1 MQKSQQELLGAS
13 VPLQQFLWWFGCL
26 HASPRS
32 PCMHSPPPWVDR
44 TSLRTRPCQVPT
56 KPKLH
61 RSSNATMISIHGL
74 GNFFTLSCAATHT
87 AKYPRSEQ
95 AKALNKNSRKDVNTA
110 RLATYLVEQKPG
122 DDVLRALRGKLAFS
136 EKRSSMLEEEAAMDK
151 LKAGW
156 HPYLSISLMTSE

>member
-1 MQKSQQELLGAS
+1 LQKSQQELLGAS
-13 VPLQQFLWWFGCL
+13 VPLQQFLWWSGCL

-136 EKRSSMLEEEAAMDK
+136 EKRSSMLEEEAAVDK

-156 HPYLSISLMTSE
+156 HPYLSIS